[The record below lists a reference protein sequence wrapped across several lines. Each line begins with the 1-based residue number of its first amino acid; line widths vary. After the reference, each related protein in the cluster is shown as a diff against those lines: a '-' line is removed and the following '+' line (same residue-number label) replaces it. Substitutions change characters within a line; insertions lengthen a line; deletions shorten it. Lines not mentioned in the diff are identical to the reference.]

1 MRRSGD
7 PIMHILLALDGSQP
21 SIIARDLVASL
32 PWPEGTRITLLAAYD
47 VPLDWTG
54 GLGATMDWVGDVED
68 ATRDTLAE
76 DLQQLAE
83 PLARD
88 GWEVEQLVERGRAAT
103 VIADVARQRS
113 VDLIV
118 TGSRGRGALR
128 SMLLGSVA
136 TEVAS
141 DAPCPVL
148 VARGP
153 SVSHIVVA
161 TDGSRAARAI
171 PDKLAAWGVF
181 RGIRAD
187 TVAVSIPDTP
197 VFETAVQLYTLGDER
212 LAERRRELRAHYQVD
227 ADEMAERLSE
237 IGIPATP
244 HLRGGDPAH
253 EIIDVAE
260 ALEADLIVTGTRGLT
275 GLNRLLLGSV
285 ARNVLTHA
293 HCSVLVMRESI
304 ETRETITATGGT
316 SHESQ

>member
-1 MRRSGD
+1 
-7 PIMHILLALDGSQP
+7 MHILLALDGSPP
-21 SIIARDLVASL
+21 SVTARDLVASL
-32 PWPEGTRITLLAAYD
+32 PWPDGTHITLVAAYD
-47 VPLDWTG
+47 VPVDWTG
-54 GLGATMDWVGDVED
+54 GIGSTMDWVGDVED
-68 ATRDTLAE
+68 ATRDTLDE
-76 DLQQLAE
+76 DLRQLAE
-83 PLARD
+83 PLAARD
-88 GWEVEQLVERGRAAT
+88 GWVIEQLVERGRAAT
-103 VIADVARQRS
+103 VITDLARERG
-113 VDLIV
+113 VDLVV

-136 TEVAS
+136 TEVAA

-153 SVSHIVVA
+153 TVSRIVVA

-171 PDKLAAWGVF
+171 PDHLAAWGVF
-181 RGIRAD
+181 GGIRAD
-187 TVAVSIPDTP
+187 TIAVSIPDTP

-212 LAERRRELRAHYQVD
+212 LAQRRRELRAHYQVD
-227 ADEMAERLSE
+227 ADEMAERLTE
-237 IGIPATP
+237 IGLPATA

-304 ETRETITATGGT
+304 ETREAIAATGGT